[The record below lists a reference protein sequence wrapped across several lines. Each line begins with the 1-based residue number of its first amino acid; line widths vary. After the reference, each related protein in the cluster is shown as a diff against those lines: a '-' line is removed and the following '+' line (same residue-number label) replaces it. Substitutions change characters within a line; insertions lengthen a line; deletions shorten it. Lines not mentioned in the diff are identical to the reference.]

1 MIITEDTLNDIL
13 IEDQKRKALIEK
25 VEMGYSWLAAKCAF
39 AMGGFGDKSN
49 DEEEDDEDEEEENK
63 ELSDSK
69 ELAIQTQIV
78 ESGFFVDLN
87 MDEEEEE
94 EHHFDGSVIPPSKE
108 TPPPDEMPTILMLFK
123 SIKQLSHP
131 DKIMR
136 FSADDKRRL
145 MDVFLEAKKFY
156 EDDNIDALA
165 FCYVQTCL
173 IRNEPQRI
181 YPAVA
186 KYVIV
191 RKKQIDK
198 HIAFIMQKPFMPA
211 IIEWA
216 EGNFDNAVELFKQ
229 YLYAEKLQKKP
240 IPESEMD
247 DEDYFA

>member
-49 DEEEDDEDEEEENK
+49 EEEDDEEEEEEENK

-94 EHHFDGSVIPPSKE
+94 DHHFDGSVIPPSRE
-108 TPPPDEMPTILMLFK
+108 TPPPDETPTMLMLFK

-136 FSADDKRRL
+136 FSAADKQRL
-145 MDVFLEAKKFY
+145 LDVFLEAKHFY
-156 EDDNIDALA
+156 EDENFDALA
-165 FCYVQTCL
+165 FCYVKLCL

-181 YPAVA
+181 YPSVA

-191 RKKQIDK
+191 RKRQIDK

-216 EGNFDNAVELFKQ
+216 EGNFAKATELFKE